1 MTQRLD
7 YGAAAPGGMK
17 ALGGV
22 YGHIGQCGLPS
33 ALGWVETV
41 TRVAETAVPEAAF
54 GAARAE
60 FGEKELATLSPA
72 SPPQPPAVPG

>member
-1 MTQRLD
+1 
-7 YGAAAPGGMK
+7 MK
-17 ALGGV
+17 ALGW
-22 YGHIGQCGLPS
+22 
-33 ALGWVETV
+33 AETV

-60 FGEKELATLSPA
+60 FSEKELATLSPA